1 MAFPV
6 EHVETSTIRP
16 PTGGRHGL
24 SIEALREREASKAQR
39 VRLERSAINSALTP
53 PRLSRYGRAE
63 RLAQEKALMTQ
74 SHPPLLQHS
83 HRNES
88 TPAPSPPGTVAYGT
102 DRPPPEEAKC
112 PITLDYFYEPVVLP
126 SGNRYELS
134 SLALWVSEH
143 GSEPLTRLPY
153 DFSIPLTIDEDMK
166 CTAHC
171 TEMSWRSH
179 SRVLQG

>member
-1 MAFPV
+1 MGLIDPPPKKLNAPSRWI
-6 EHVETSTIRP
+6 TSTV
-16 PTGGRHGL
+16 L
-24 SIEALREREASKAQR
+24 CSAFQR
-39 VRLERSAINSALTP
+39 WMS
-53 PRLSRYGRAE
+53 
-63 RLAQEKALMTQ
+63 LM
-74 SHPPLLQHS
+74 
-83 HRNES
+83 
-88 TPAPSPPGTVAYGT
+88 VA
-102 DRPPPEEAKC
+102 
-112 PITLDYFYEPVVLP
+112 EPVVLP

-179 SRVLQG
+179 SCVLQG